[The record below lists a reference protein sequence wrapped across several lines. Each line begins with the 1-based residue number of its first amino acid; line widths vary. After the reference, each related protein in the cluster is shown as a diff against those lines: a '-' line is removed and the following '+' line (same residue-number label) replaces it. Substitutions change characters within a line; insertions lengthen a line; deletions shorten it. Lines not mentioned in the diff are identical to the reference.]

1 MKLLRALS
9 PVPTVAA
16 LVVIAVT
23 CALGNWQLGRA
34 HDKIARAERLRA
46 LAEAPPL
53 RIGTAPPPLPALDL
67 VSRKV
72 VVRGRFDPAHTVLLE
87 NRPHGNGQDSRS
99 GFLVLTPLR
108 PDDAT
113 GLDGTHAGTHAG
125 TGTGSSTGT
134 GTGTHAPRAVLVLRG
149 WLPRD
154 AQDRTRIAPFPT
166 PEGTVTLQGV
176 ALADVPKVYQLGGPD
191 AQRGERIRQNLDLD
205 AFATELGTP
214 LQPFVLQQRSDT
226 GDGLARDW
234 ASADLGVERHYGYAF
249 QWYGL
254 AALTL
259 VLLVA
264 LTWRRARRLAM
275 PADAGGATATAPT
288 RGARHDD

>member
-46 LAEAPPL
+46 LADAPPL
-53 RIGTAPPPLPALDL
+53 HIGTAPPPLPAAEL

-72 VVRGRFDPAHTVLLE
+72 VVRGRFDAAHTVLLE

-108 PDDAT
+108 PDDA
-113 GLDGTHAGTHAG
+113 AGID
-125 TGTGSSTGT
+125 
-134 GTGTHAPRAVLVLRG
+134 APRAVLVLRG

-176 ALADVPKVYQLGGPD
+176 ALADVPKVYQLGGAD
-191 AQRGERIRQNLDLD
+191 AQRGERIRQNLDLED
-205 AFATELGTP
+205 FAAELGTP
-214 LQPFVLQQRSDT
+214 LQPFVLQQRSDS

-275 PADAGGATATAPT
+275 PADADRATAAAPAPADVV
-288 RGARHDD
+288 RNDD

>member
-16 LVVIAVT
+16 LIVIAVT

-53 RIGTAPPPLPALDL
+53 RIGTAPPPLPAAGL
-67 VSRKV
+67 VSRQV
-72 VVRGRFDPAHTVLLE
+72 VVRGKFDPAHTVLLE

-108 PDDAT
+108 PDESASASASADA
-113 GLDGTHAGTHAG
+113 G
-125 TGTGSSTGT
+125 
-134 GTGTHAPRAVLVLRG
+134 APRAVLVLRG

-154 AQDRTRIAPFPT
+154 PQDRTRIAPFPT
-166 PEGTVTLQGV
+166 PAGTVTLQGV
-176 ALADVPKVYQLGGPD
+176 ALADVPKVYQLGGAD
-191 AQRGERIRQNLDLD
+191 AQRGAPIRQNLDLD
-205 AFATELGTP
+205 DFAAELGMP
-214 LQPFVLQQRSDT
+214 LQPFVLQQRSDS

-264 LTWRRARRLAM
+264 LTWRRARRLPD
-275 PADAGGATATAPT
+275 PADAGRATGTAPA
-288 RGARHDD
+288 GAARNDD

>member
-1 MKLLRALS
+1 MTLLRALS

-23 CALGNWQLGRA
+23 SALGNWQLGRA

-46 LAEAPPL
+46 LADAPPL
-53 RIGTAPPPLPALDL
+53 RIGTAPPPLPAAEL
-67 VSRKV
+67 VARNV

-108 PDDAT
+108 PDDDAGADGNRTAAAT
-113 GLDGTHAGTHAG
+113 Q
-125 TGTGSSTGT
+125 
-134 GTGTHAPRAVLVLRG
+134 APRAVLVLRG
-149 WLPRD
+149 WLPRN

-176 ALADVPKVYQLGGPD
+176 ALADVPRVYQLGGDD
-191 AQRGERIRQNLDLD
+191 AQRGERIRQNLDLE
-205 AFATELGTP
+205 AFAAELGTP
-214 LQPFVLQQRSDT
+214 LQPFVLQQRSDS

-234 ASADLGVERHYGYAF
+234 ARADLGVERHYGYAF

-259 VLLVA
+259 VLLVV

-275 PADAGGATATAPT
+275 PADAGRATGAAPAG
-288 RGARHDD
+288 GARNDD

>member
-113 GLDGTHAGTHAG
+113 GPDGTQAGTHA
-125 TGTGSSTGT
+125 GTGSSTGT
-134 GTGTHAPRAVLVLRG
+134 GTGTQAPRAVLVLRG

-205 AFATELGTP
+205 AFAAELGTP

-275 PADAGGATATAPT
+275 PADAGGATAPT

>member
-1 MKLLRALS
+1 MTLLRALS

-34 HDKIARAERLRA
+34 HDKIAGAERLRA
-46 LAEAPPL
+46 LADAAPL
-53 RIGTAPPPLPALDL
+53 RIGTAPPPLPAAEL
-67 VSRKV
+67 VSRKI

-108 PDDAT
+108 PDDAAGGGDT
-113 GLDGTHAGTHAG
+113 RAAAGTA
-125 TGTGSSTGT
+125 
-134 GTGTHAPRAVLVLRG
+134 APRAVLVLRG

-176 ALADVPKVYQLGGPD
+176 ALADVPKVYQLGSPD
-191 AQRGERIRQNLDLD
+191 AQRGERIRQNLDLG
-205 AFATELGTP
+205 AFAAELGTP
-214 LQPFVLQQRSDT
+214 LQPFVLQQRSDS

-264 LTWRRARRLAM
+264 LTWRRARRLAN
-275 PADAGGATATAPT
+275 PADAGRGAGTAPA
-288 RGARHDD
+288 GAARNDD

>member
-16 LVVIAVT
+16 LLVIAVT
-23 CALGNWQLGRA
+23 FALGNWQLGRA

-53 RIGTAPPPLPALDL
+53 RIGTAPPPLPASDL

-108 PDDAT
+108 PDDAA
-113 GLDGTHAGTHAG
+113 GPNGTHAG
-125 TGTGSSTGT
+125 TGTGTE
-134 GTGTHAPRAVLVLRG
+134 APRAVLVLRG

-176 ALADVPKVYQLGGPD
+176 ALADVPKVYQLGGAD

-205 AFATELGTP
+205 AFAAELGTP

-259 VLLVA
+259 VLLLA

-275 PADAGGATATAPT
+275 PADAGGATAAAPAG
-288 RGARHDD
+288 GARHDD